1 MQEMSVSE
9 GKKKLKGYPKK
20 EKKSQKAAVMKDL
33 KE

>member
-9 GKKKLKGYPKK
+9 GKEVKRLSEK
-20 EKKSQKAAVMKDL
+20 EKKSQKAVVMKDL